1 MRQEVLS
8 VPEVTCGHC
17 VSAIEG
23 GVSALP
29 GVENV
34 RVDLEAK
41 NVTVAFRE
49 SQVTVEDIVKA
60 IEAEGYEVPAAR

>member
-1 MRQEVLS
+1 MKEEVLS
-8 VPEVTCGHC
+8 VPEVTCDHC

-23 GVSALP
+23 GVGALR
-29 GVENV
+29 GVGYV

-41 NVTVAFRE
+41 NVTIHFEE
-49 SQVTVEDIVKA
+49 SKLSIEDIVKA

>member
-1 MRQEVLS
+1 MKEEALF

-23 GVSALP
+23 GVWALA
-29 GVENV
+29 GVDEV

-41 NVTVAFRE
+41 NVTVTFDE
-49 SQVTVEDIVKA
+49 SKVSIEDIVKA
-60 IEAEGYEVPAAR
+60 IEAEGYRVTAAR